1 MITQPI
7 TSYINATRIVDVALT
22 LDGQPFEPG
31 ADYSLVLSAKEY
43 LSQPD
48 DLAWFQ
54 LSDIAGIVV
63 TGSTARCT
71 LVPQATVDRMPK
83 KLEADIRATH
93 RVTGESHIVA
103 LMSWDLKRPP
113 TRLAEPSVPI
123 YTQLPPVYGDQ
134 IVFSRF
140 DGHYYRLFIGLVDGD
155 PSGKP
160 VLQAELYSLTP
171 VDSAAPV
178 AYSRVDGSAW
188 LIFID
193 ETEGDG
199 VPVIQ
204 YEPVP
209 AS

>member
-1 MITQPI
+1 MSIQAI
-7 TSYINATRIVDVALT
+7 TSFINATRIVDVQLT

-31 ADYSLVLSAKEY
+31 DDYSLLLSAKEY
-43 LSQPD
+43 LSQAD

-54 LSDIAGIVV
+54 LSDVAGIVV

-93 RVTGESHIVA
+93 KVTGESHIVA

-113 TRLAEPSVPI
+113 TRETEPSVPVF
-123 YTQLPPVYGDQ
+123 TQLPPVYGDQ
-134 IVFSRF
+134 LVFSRF
-140 DGHYYRLFIGLVDGD
+140 DGYYYRLFIGPVEGD
-155 PSGKP
+155 PSGLP
-160 VLQAELYSLTP
+160 TLQAELYSLTP

-178 AYSRVDGSAW
+178 VYSRVDGGAW

-193 ETEGDG
+193 ETDGDG

-209 AS
+209 AT